1 MKQPRSS
8 WAVVVTVVLAPVAA
22 GTAQPLQADGER
34 WRCEVVAAPERTQ
47 TSYGLRAAVESEAT
61 PTLCDGICVVDVAFS
76 YYPEAISGETGCVG
90 RVNGEC
96 VWSHRMARNVSEL
109 RRYLEG
115 ALRLVTGTYRASG
128 VDVEFRLARLEAL
141 RGLNA
146 RPPGADLWYAVDPR
160 ARSFSSSRLGER
172 GAVARLVNPDPI
184 GNPDWT
190 SSGLDGAITL
200 AGDLTYP
207 DRMHSGY
214 PYNVHVQSDW
224 TRPRFGDTATTGW
237 PFVLAHE
244 FGHNLGLGHNF
255 DARGDDFVKSG
266 WRGGYGFRNEY
277 PALVFYDPSCQGCE
291 PETERYGTIMAY
303 WAGQIFARFSDASAT
318 AYGRPMGGAT
328 ANAVEVL
335 RRNVPHL
342 AARYTTSQLKPPTDY
357 GCEPETCLGGGRFH
371 VAVGFT
377 APHSFDPTSSVN
389 TYPASRL
396 PGAFGSNA
404 ALYYFFDPDNP
415 EMLLKV
421 LNGCAINGHWWVY
434 GSAATD
440 LPYKISISDLA
451 EYGDVRWVSSDDIAD
466 PIVYEHVGGVI
477 VGSNGYSGL
486 GVIADSQALPCR

>member
-1 MKQPRSS
+1 MKPRSS
-8 WAVVVTVVLAPVAA
+8 WAVVITVVLALVAA
-22 GTAQPLQADGER
+22 GTAQPLQAGGER
-34 WRCEVVAAPERTQ
+34 WRCEVVPPPERTQ
-47 TSYGLRAAVESEAT
+47 ALHGLRAAIESEAT
-61 PTLCDGICVVDVAFS
+61 PTVCDGTCIVDVAFS
-76 YYPEAISGETGCVG
+76 YYPEAISGETSCGG
-90 RVNGEC
+90 WVNGEC
-96 VWSHRMARNVSEL
+96 VWESRMARNVSEL

-115 ALRLVTGTYRASG
+115 ALRLVTGTYQASG

-141 RGLNA
+141 RSLNA
-146 RPPGADLWYAVDPR
+146 RPPGADLWYAVDPK
-160 ARSFSSSRLGER
+160 ALSFSNSRLGER
-172 GAVARLVNPDPI
+172 GGIARLVNPDSI

-190 SSGLDGAITL
+190 WSGLDGAITL

-207 DRMHSGY
+207 YD
-214 PYNVHVQSDW
+214 VHVQSGW
-224 TRPRFGDTATTGW
+224 TRPNFGENATTGW

-255 DARGDDFVKSG
+255 DARRDDFVKSG

-318 AYGRPMGGAT
+318 AYGRPMGDAT
-328 ANAVEVL
+328 ANAVDVL
-335 RRNVPHL
+335 RRNVRHL
-342 AARYTTSQLKPPTDY
+342 AARYTSQIEPPTDY

-371 VAVGFT
+371 VSVGFT

-389 TYPASRL
+389 TYTASRL
-396 PGAFGSNA
+396 PGAFGPNA

-421 LNGCAINGHWWVY
+421 LNGCTTNGYWWVY

-440 LPYKISISDLA
+440 LPYKIAISDLA
-451 EYGDVRWVSSDDIAD
+451 EYGDARWVSSDNIVD
-466 PIVYEHVGGVI
+466 PVVYQHTGGGVI
-477 VGSNGYSGL
+477 VGSNGFSGL
-486 GVIADSQALPCR
+486 GVIADSQAIPCR